1 MRINDFQRNL
11 LANGYVTGGQETPK
25 MFVFVSPMTMDRHL
39 VVTVEEDY
47 DFAGVHNDIAFV
59 FGDLVNRYGTDR
71 ILFVVFTNNT
81 MEAHRLTKYHFRCW
95 LYNTSYEQLEVH
107 EGQPP
112 MFYNVRALFS
122 QPYVYGNAPVS
133 KPKPQPIRR
142 IHPVFNFTNLLIL
155 INVAIHIILCIKG
168 DTTDSEFMIEN
179 GAIYI
184 EKLQE
189 GELYRIFTSMF
200 MHFDWIHIAGNMFA
214 LFMAG
219 RNLENMVGKVKFP
232 ILYLVGGIG
241 AGAVAVLYYAITE
254 QNIVCVGASGA
265 VYAVVGALL
274 WAIIINKERRRYIVL
289 WQVIVGLVLTLG
301 SGFAAEEGV
310 SVSAHLGGFISG
322 FLLSLCMYRGQKKEK
337 A

>member
-1 MRINDFQRNL
+1 MRVNDFQRIL
-11 LANGYVTGGQETPK
+11 IANGYTAGSQETPQ
-25 MFVFVSPMTMDRHL
+25 MFVFVSPMTQDRHL
-39 VVTVEEDY
+39 VVTIEEDY
-47 DFAGVHNDIAFV
+47 DLASVHSDIAFV
-59 FGDLVNRYGTDR
+59 FGDLVNKYYTDK
-71 ILFVVFTNNT
+71 ILFVVFTKDTQN
-81 MEAHRLTKYHFRCW
+81 ADRLTRNHFRCW
-95 LYNTSYEQLEVH
+95 LYNTTYEQLEVR

-112 MFYNVRALFS
+112 MFYNVRAMLT
-122 QPYVYGNAPVS
+122 QTYGYYNAVPVS

-142 IHPVFNFTNLLIL
+142 IHPVFNFTNMFIL
-155 INVAIHIILCIKG
+155 INLIIHIILCIKG
-168 DTTDSEFMIEN
+168 DTTDTEFMIDN

-189 GELYRIFTSMF
+189 GEVYRIFTSMF
-200 MHFDWIHIAGNMFA
+200 MHFDWVHLSGNMFA

-232 ILYLVGGIG
+232 ILYLASGIG
-241 AGAVAVLYYAITE
+241 AGAIAVLYYTVTQ

-265 VYAVVGALL
+265 IYGVVGALV
-274 WAIIINKERRRYIVL
+274 WAIIINKERRREMVL

-322 FLLSLCMYRGQKKEK
+322 FLLSLCMYRGQKKK
-337 A
+337 S